1 MQNIPEQ
8 IYSRLQITYLIGS
21 AAIIVLY
28 LTLLLGQFLGPGELL
43 GTSPLNLGI
52 AVVHM
57 IYFALIRLWVN
68 EKSQVIATAIDMGL
82 FSLNIAILTLA
93 TGGFAS
99 AYFAFWL
106 MIILSSAVLGLTALS
121 IYISITAIML
131 FISALL
137 SDDSWRYLLDN
148 IVFLVASGVA
158 GYLGLWLWRNHPQE
172 TSGDTQVT
180 KLSQKLQVEQTKS
193 DILLR
198 SIGDGVVV
206 IDYEGVIQLFNG
218 PACIISGWPQEEAIG
233 IHYQNVITLEDEE
246 GNKIDEGHDPFK
258 RAMKT
263 KSSIRSND
271 FIILN
276 RAKRKIHLSIVAS
289 PIFSK
294 DNQIAGA
301 IGVFRDISDEKR
313 TARQRDEFIS
323 TASHEMRT
331 PVAAIEGF
339 LSLAMNEQVS
349 KVDENARNYITKAYE
364 STRHLGKLFQDLL
377 SITKVEDGRLANH
390 PEPFEM
396 SKLVNNVIDELSF
409 KAEEK
414 NLSLKLKASNDK
426 TAVAHNQVLPLF
438 FVNAD
443 PERIREV
450 LTNLVDNG
458 IKFTPKGEVSVSITG
473 DDKYVTV
480 GVHDQG
486 IGIPE
491 DEVKHLF
498 QKFYRVDST
507 ATREIGGTGLGLY
520 LARTIIEL
528 YQGRIWV
535 ESREGQG
542 SHFFFTLPRLNQEQA
557 NKIKSQLER
566 RAKGEDVPAEPGDIV
581 APTSTSTV
589 E

>member
-1 MQNIPEQ
+1 MQKVSSQ

-21 AAIIVLY
+21 VAIIILY

-52 AVVHM
+52 AIIHM
-57 IYFALIRLWVN
+57 VYFALIRLWIN
-68 EKSQVIATAIDMGL
+68 EKSPLMATAIDMGL
-82 FSLNIAILTLA
+82 FSLNIAILIMT

-106 MIILSSAVLGLTALS
+106 MIILSSAVLGIRALS
-121 IYISITAIML
+121 IYISITAILL
-131 FISALL
+131 FISSLIATNP
-137 SDDSWRYLLDN
+137 WEYLLDN
-148 IVFLVASGVA
+148 MVFLIAAAVA

-172 TSGDTQVT
+172 DGGDSQVT
-180 KLSQKLQVEQTKS
+180 QLSQKLEVEQTKS

-206 IDYEGVIQLFNG
+206 TDYDGVIQLFNG
-218 PACIISGWPQEEAIG
+218 PACIITGWPQEEVIG
-233 IHYQNVITLEDEE
+233 INYQNVITLEDED
-246 GNKIDEGHDPFK
+246 GNPIDENHNPFK

-271 FIILN
+271 FLILN
-276 RAKRKIHLSIVAS
+276 RAKRKIHLSIVVS

-294 DNQIAGA
+294 DNQVAGS
-301 IGVFRDISDEKR
+301 IGVFRDISAEKEA
-313 TARQRDEFIS
+313 ARQRDEFIS

-339 LSLAMNEQVS
+339 LSLAMNDQVA
-349 KVDENARNYITKAYE
+349 KVDENAKKYITKAYE

-396 SKLVNNVIDELSF
+396 SKLVHSVIDELSF
-409 KAEEK
+409 EAEEK
-414 NLSLKLKASNDK
+414 GLKLKLKASNDK

-458 IKFTPKGEVSVSITG
+458 IKFTPKGEVSISITG

-491 DEVKHLF
+491 DEVTHLF

-535 ESREGQG
+535 ESKEGEG
-542 SHFFFTLPRLNQEQA
+542 SHFFFMLPRLTQEQA
-557 NKIKSQLER
+557 HKIETQLEKQ
-566 RAKGEDVPAEPGDIV
+566 AKGENVEAEPGDIV